1 LGCADLLSPDQIS
14 EIVRFEAKIGL
25 STRLFRPLRKPL
37 FLFVQTG
44 MNLALNQI
52 PSRPRRM
59 TRSATVPMQGP
70 NVPQFGRLIPVA
82 DVPVE
87 PVLSCGVFVP
97 SRAPTVPS
105 VRDAGSVVSL
115 TAGRYAIAWA
125 LKLMGLGPGDQVL
138 MPAYHCATMVEPLS
152 VVGANP
158 VFYRLKDDLSVDLED
173 IQAKLS
179 PSVRAILATHY
190 FGFPQRLESLRQLC
204 DEKHIY
210 LLEDCAHSYFG
221 ETGGRP
227 VGAWGDFAIAS
238 PRKFFPISD
247 GGFLILP
254 SRRAR
259 DIVLRSQDFLST
271 AKAAFNFVEHSVYYH
286 RMPAMAPLLKMLNG
300 LRGGPPAPDAKQ
312 AQDDQEETKPNE
324 SSDFDP
330 ALLTTRMNLCS
341 RLTRLAASE
350 SRIIKRRRDNFECL
364 RKGLSGLPNC
374 RPLIDRLP
382 ANVVPHM
389 FPLWID
395 DLDKVF
401 PLLEDLAVPMQR
413 FGQFLW
419 PGIDETVCAVS
430 SDMSHHL
437 IQLPCHQELL
447 PRELTEILT
456 RLSSVMSHSSQPH
469 P

>member
-1 LGCADLLSPDQIS
+1 
-14 EIVRFEAKIGL
+14 
-25 STRLFRPLRKPL
+25 
-37 FLFVQTG
+37 
-44 MNLALNQI
+44 
-52 PSRPRRM
+52 M

-87 PVLSCGVFVP
+87 PVLSCRIFAP
-97 SRAPTVPS
+97 SGAATVPS
-105 VRDAGSVVSL
+105 VRDSGPVVSL

-125 LKLMGLGPGDQVL
+125 FKLMGLGPDDQVL

-152 VVGANP
+152 VVGAKP
-158 VFYRLKDDLSVDLED
+158 VFYRLRDDLAIDLKD

-190 FGFPQRLESLRQLC
+190 FGFPQRLENLRKLC
-204 DEKHIY
+204 DEKGLY

-254 SRRAR
+254 SGRAR
-259 DIVLRSQDFLST
+259 DIVLKSQDLLST
-271 AKAAFNFVEHSVYYH
+271 AKATFNFIEHSVYYQ
-286 RMPAMAPLLKMLNG
+286 RMPALAPLLKMLSG
-300 LRGGPPAPDAKQ
+300 LRGAPPQPDAEP
-312 AQDDQEETKPNE
+312 AQGEPEETGLGE

-330 ALLTTRMNLCS
+330 ALLSTRMNPWA
-341 RLTRLAASE
+341 RLTFLAASE
-350 SRIIKRRRDNFECL
+350 SRIIKRRRENFESL

-374 RPLIDRLP
+374 HPWFDWLP
-382 ANVVPHM
+382 TNVVPHM

-395 DLDKVF
+395 DLDKIF

-419 PGIDETVCAVS
+419 PGIDKNVCRVS
-430 SDMSHHL
+430 SDMSHHV
-437 IQLPCHQELL
+437 IQLPCHQELS
-447 PRELTEILT
+447 PQELAEILT
-456 RLSSVMSHSSQPH
+456 RVSSVMANS
-469 P
+469 